1 MPILSNMFP
10 FQFAISQR
18 NTPSLA
24 KWTIMAV
31 RAGSSCRFQ
40 KWGITFFSSCFLRS
54 ASTLPCNQK
63 FCYSL
68 KKNYGSYTYKSKR
81 SIQEMGNKEVHG
93 KWEISAPYLLF
104 LALTVSPAMFSSCFQ
119 SLLGSF
125 GVLLPLPFSFLQLL
139 ILNNIYA
146 ISFHCI

>member
-68 KKNYGSYTYKSKR
+68 KKKLWQLLINLRQVYRKWEIKKY
-81 SIQEMGNKEVHG
+81 MGNG
-93 KWEISAPYLLF
+93 EISAPYLLF